1 MDNNQQAWNFV
12 ASNPN
17 HSFEAM
23 DQEPNPEQMKDKEML
38 PDPEMNAP
46 VLVPDMQLDGVVTG
60 NFAVPVVT
68 PGQEKIQLG

>member
-1 MDNNQQAWNFV
+1 MDNNQQAWNFEV
-12 ASNPN
+12 SNPN

-38 PDPEMNAP
+38 PDPEMNDP
-46 VLVPDMQLDGVVTG
+46 VLVPDMQMDGVVTG

-68 PGQEKIQLG
+68 PGQEKIRLG